1 MFLQYNPA
9 LLAGSALFFF
19 LVMAIQYLET
29 ICLSDKVR
37 QELIEKTLNLTPLFY
52 ISAVLI
58 YFIDSMF

>member
-9 LLAGSALFFF
+9 LLAGSASLFF

-29 ICLSDKVR
+29 ICLSNKVR
-37 QELIEKTLNLTPLFY
+37 QELIEKTLDLTPLFY

>member
-9 LLAGSALFFF
+9 FLAGSASFFF

-29 ICLSDKVR
+29 ICLSNKVR
-37 QELIEKTLNLTPLFY
+37 QELIEKTLDLTPLFY

-58 YFIDSMF
+58 YSIDSMF

>member
-9 LLAGSALFFF
+9 LLAGSPSFFF

-37 QELIEKTLNLTPLFY
+37 QELIEKTLDLTPLFY